1 MKLINE
7 KGKLFGIINIVDLLA
22 LLLVLFVAFVVGWK
36 LFGDSIAE
44 TAAKN
49 RLEAERDQMLASRIK
64 VTYTV
69 RIPQL
74 TEEYAEASKAFGFP
88 QQLAINEG
96 IIVGAY
102 ITDVRTEPTI
112 AVNNNGGAFIGSG
125 LVDLVFTVEALVPPD
140 SFILVGN
147 QEVRVG
153 KAYVLKTQFTEM
165 TGVIE
170 TMECDGEP
178 FIEAGQ
184 NQLIYPGDIEKK

>member
-22 LLLVLFVAFVVGWK
+22 LVLVLLVVGAVAWK
-36 LFGDSIAE
+36 VFGGRIAAE
-44 TAAKN
+44 VEQS
-49 RLEAERDQMLASRIK
+49 RLESHRQEVLDSCIE

-74 TEEYAEASKAFGFP
+74 TEDYCKSVQDFGLP
-88 QQLAINEG
+88 QQLAINDGVIEG
-96 IIVGAY
+96 AFV
-102 ITDVRTEPTI
+102 TDVRSEPTI
-112 AVNNNGGAFIGSG
+112 AVDANGDSLVGSG
-125 LVDLVFTVEALVPPD
+125 LVDLVFTVDALVLPGP
-140 SFILVGN
+140 FITVAN

-170 TMECDGEP
+170 TVECDSDP
-178 FIEAGQ
+178 FITAGQ
-184 NQLIYPGDIEKK
+184 DLVIYPGEAKK